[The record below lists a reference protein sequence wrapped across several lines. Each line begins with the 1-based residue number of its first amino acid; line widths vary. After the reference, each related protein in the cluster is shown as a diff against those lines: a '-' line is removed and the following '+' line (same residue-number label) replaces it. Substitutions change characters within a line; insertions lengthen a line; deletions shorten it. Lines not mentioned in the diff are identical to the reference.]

1 MGKIVKEQ
9 GNYYMTKKILKIIGL
24 SSFVLFF
31 LWFLF
36 LPQYY
41 RFSYALLTLS
51 ILCALVYAIINRAEI
66 LLWFKDK
73 KSLMSLNALISVT
86 VVVVIA
92 GAINYIANNSEKK
105 VDLTRSK
112 VNTLSEQT
120 IKVLKNLDKDI
131 HFIAFLDPATEAVS
145 FKYAMEKYSY
155 YTNKISYE
163 IIDPDK
169 DPIKARSYNIIKY
182 GTIIAS
188 LKDKEARFESL
199 TEEDITNSIIRLSR
213 NTQKKIYFLTGH
225 GERNIDSED
234 SSDYSMLKRIM
245 TGQGYTVEK
254 LNLLVNKGVPA
265 DANLL
270 LIAGPVKS
278 FFDKEVK
285 EIQKYMSKNGPVFI
299 LSDPSMPNTTIS
311 ANDNVNKI
319 IKVIGLRLRND
330 VIVDPQSKLFGVTEA
345 MPVVQL
351 YDPNNQ
357 ITSNFNEVTIYP
369 FSQSIDTSK
378 MNKTKFDIVELCR
391 TGNTSWGETEAKEGK
406 ISFNNDKDNRGPLD
420 LCILVTDK
428 KEQELVVFGNSSFV
442 SNQYISHA
450 ANSDLFMNTVSYL
463 VKDNDLI
470 SIRPKMDDAG
480 KFMMPGGLM
489 VGLFVVYVVPF
500 SILSGGLVY
509 WYKRRKK

>member
-1 MGKIVKEQ
+1 MDKIVKEQ
-9 GNYYMTKKILKIIGL
+9 GIYCMTKKILKITGL
-24 SSFVLFF
+24 SSFILSF

-51 ILCALVYAIINRAEI
+51 IISVIVYAVINRAEI
-66 LLWFKDK
+66 LSWFKDK

-86 VVVVIA
+86 VVLVIA
-92 GAINYIANNSEKK
+92 GAINYIANNNDKK
-105 VDLTRSK
+105 MDLTRSK
-112 VNTLSEQT
+112 VNTLSDQT
-120 IKVLKNLDKDI
+120 IKILKNLDKNI
-131 HFIAFLDPATEAVS
+131 HFIAFLDPATEAIS

-163 IIDPDK
+163 IVDPDK
-169 DPIKARSYNIIKY
+169 DPIKARTYNIIKY
-182 GTIIAS
+182 GTIIAF
-188 LKDKEARFESL
+188 LNGKEARFESL
-199 TEEDITNSIIRLSR
+199 TEEDITNSIIRLNR

-225 GERNIDSED
+225 GERNIESEEA
-234 SSDYSMLKRIM
+234 SDYSMLKRIM
-245 TGQGYTVEK
+245 SGQGYTVEN
-254 LNLLVNKGVPA
+254 LNLLINSGIPS

-270 LIAGPVKS
+270 IVAGPKKA

-285 EIQKYMSKNGPVFI
+285 AIQSYIDKNKPVFI

-311 ANDNVNKI
+311 PDDNVNK
-319 IKVIGLRLRND
+319 VINMLGVRLRND

-369 FSQSIDTSK
+369 FSQSIDITK
-378 MNKTKFDIVELCR
+378 VNKSKFDLVELCR

-406 ISFNNDKDNRGPLD
+406 ITFNKEKDNRGPLD
-420 LCILVTDK
+420 LCVLVSDK
-428 KEQELVVFGNSSFV
+428 NDKELVVFGNSSFV

-463 VKDNDLI
+463 LKDNDLI

-480 KFMMPGGLM
+480 RFMMPGGLM
-489 VGLFVVYVVPF
+489 VGLFVVYVIPF
-500 SILSGGLVY
+500 SIFTGGVVY